1 MNRQLKFLLYLNVL
15 SADNSK
21 RKPFKGNILTGNVI
35 ETFNFSRIFALLC
48 DRYIKWCYITS
59 LLLVLY

>member
-15 SADNSK
+15 SADSSK

-35 ETFNFSRIFALLC
+35 ETFNFQQNVCFIM
-48 DRYIKWCYITS
+48 W
-59 LLLVLY
+59 

>member
-1 MNRQLKFLLYLNVL
+1 MNRQLKFLLYLNIL

-35 ETFNFSRIFALLC
+35 EIFNFQQNICF
-48 DRYIKWCYITS
+48 IM
-59 LLLVLY
+59 